1 MKFVGEEGF
10 KHENTNKIGVLICNL
25 GTPDSYKAWDVGRFL
40 REFLS
45 DGRVVEVPK
54 LIWWFILNLIILPLR
69 SPKSAKLY
77 KSIWTE
83 QGSPLKVLSEKL
95 INKLREKS
103 GGAYEV
109 ELAMRYGKPSI
120 ESKLLKLKNNNCR
133 ELIIVPMFPQYSG
146 TTTGSIFDE
155 VTRVLSKWRWVPSLS
170 FVNSYHDDKNYIQA
184 LKESMEAAVK
194 KEKPEKIIFTYHG
207 IPKRNFDLGDPY
219 HCYCQKTT
227 RLVSEQLGLDEGEY
241 MTTFQSRFGPAEW
254 LKPYTSDTMKDLADK
269 GIKNILTI
277 APAFSVDCLETIEE
291 IDQENKDIF
300 LEAGGEKFTY
310 IPCLNDTDSHVNF
323 LEKLIDKHCL
333 LFTNK

>member
-77 KSIWTE
+77 RSIWTE

-155 VTRVLSKWRWVPSLS
+155 VTRVLSKWR
-170 FVNSYHDDKNYIQA
+170 
-184 LKESMEAAVK
+184 
-194 KEKPEKIIFTYHG
+194 
-207 IPKRNFDLGDPY
+207 
-219 HCYCQKTT
+219 
-227 RLVSEQLGLDEGEY
+227 
-241 MTTFQSRFGPAEW
+241 
-254 LKPYTSDTMKDLADK
+254 
-269 GIKNILTI
+269 
-277 APAFSVDCLETIEE
+277 
-291 IDQENKDIF
+291 
-300 LEAGGEKFTY
+300 
-310 IPCLNDTDSHVNF
+310 
-323 LEKLIDKHCL
+323 
-333 LFTNK
+333 